1 MTVLRPRVYVAGPI
15 TQGNLQEN
23 IDRAREAT
31 RRLIESGFSP
41 LCPHL
46 TCFLAGN
53 EPSVTAGVLPEVWL
67 EIDVQWVKVSHAL
80 LRLPGP
86 SLGADHEEAVA
97 LTRRI
102 PVYCDLALLIRDREQ
117 LGPRSYSR
125 GR

>member
-1 MTVLRPRVYVAGPI
+1 MTMIRPRVYVAGPI
-15 TQGNLQEN
+15 TQGDLQQN

-31 RRLIESGFSP
+31 RRLIEAGFAP
-41 LCPHL
+41 FCPHL

-53 EPSVTAGVLPEVWL
+53 EPSVTAGVPHETWL
-67 EIDVQWVKVSHAL
+67 EIDVEWVKVSHAL

-86 SLGADHEEAVA
+86 SVGADHEEAVA
-97 LTRRI
+97 LTHRI

-117 LGPRSYSR
+117 LGSRFYSR

>member
-1 MTVLRPRVYVAGPI
+1 MTSLRPRVYVAGPI

-31 RRLIESGFSP
+31 RRLIEAGFAPFCS
-41 LCPHL
+41 HL
-46 TCFLAGN
+46 NCFLATN
-53 EPSVTAGVLPEVWL
+53 KPSATAGFPPETWL
-67 EIDVQWVKVSHAL
+67 EIDVQWVKVSDAL

-86 SLGADHEEAVA
+86 SIGADHEEAVA

-102 PVYCDLALLIRDREQ
+102 PVYCDIALLIRDRAE
-117 LGPRSYSR
+117 LGPRLYSR

>member
-1 MTVLRPRVYVAGPI
+1 MTILRPRVYVAGPI

-31 RRLIESGFSP
+31 RRLVEAGFAP

-46 TCFLAGN
+46 ACFLAGN
-53 EPSVTAGVLPEVWL
+53 EPCTPGPFPHEVWL
-67 EIDVQWVKVSHAL
+67 EIDVQWVKVSDAL

-86 SLGADHEEAVA
+86 SIGADHEEAVA

-102 PVYCDLALLIRDREQ
+102 PVYCDLALLIRDREE

>member
-1 MTVLRPRVYVAGPI
+1 MTVPRPRVYVAGPI

-31 RRLIESGFSP
+31 RRLIEAGFAP

-46 TCFLAGN
+46 TCFLAAN
-53 EPSVTAGVLPEVWL
+53 EPSATAGFPPEVWL
-67 EIDVQWVKVSHAL
+67 EIDVQWVTVSHAL

-86 SLGADHEEAVA
+86 SQGADHEEAVA
-97 LTRRI
+97 LTHRI
-102 PVYCDLALLIRDREQ
+102 PVYCDLALLIQDREE
-117 LGPRSYSR
+117 LGQPSYFR

>member
-15 TQGNLQEN
+15 TQGN

-31 RRLIESGFSP
+31 RRLIEAGFAP

-53 EPSVTAGVLPEVWL
+53 EPSVTAGVQPEVWL
-67 EIDVQWVKVSHAL
+67 EIDCEWVKVSHAL

-86 SLGADHEEAVA
+86 SVGADHEEAVA

-102 PVYCDLALLIRDREQ
+102 PVYCDLALLIRDRLE
-117 LGPRSYSR
+117 LGLPSFSR